1 MEYLGQTPVFT
12 NFGNEMSRV
21 KQLELHIIQLV
32 EQLLTTYNLTLKK
45 MIELKEWIK
54 DGIDIRKT
62 NEGYV
67 VFTIPTQHFNIK
79 ELDELTPERFS
90 KEVEIQEKNIELQN
104 ELLGEAFGKRVEA
117 GLFKDLFD

>member
-1 MEYLGQTPVFT
+1 
-12 NFGNEMSRV
+12 
-21 KQLELHIIQLV
+21 
-32 EQLLTTYNLTLKK
+32 

-67 VFTIPTQHFNIK
+67 VFTIPTQHFSIK

-104 ELLGEAFGKRVEA
+104 ELFVK
-117 GLFKDLFD
+117 KNS

>member
-1 MEYLGQTPVFT
+1 
-12 NFGNEMSRV
+12 
-21 KQLELHIIQLV
+21 
-32 EQLLTTYNLTLKK
+32 
-45 MIELKEWIK
+45 MISELKEWIK

>member
-1 MEYLGQTPVFT
+1 
-12 NFGNEMSRV
+12 
-21 KQLELHIIQLV
+21 
-32 EQLLTTYNLTLKK
+32 

-79 ELDELTPERFS
+79 ELDELTPERFEQ
-90 KEVEIQEKNIELQN
+90 EVEKQKQYRELEAQ
-104 ELLGEAFGKRVEA
+104 LLGAAFGERVEA
-117 GLFKDLFD
+117 GLFKDLFE